1 MRLTLQV
8 LAGGALLLCL
18 AAGSAPAQ
26 TEDGTDAAFRAGL
39 AALRAAGGQADEA
52 ERDRLLD
59 EAVAAFRA
67 ILHDRPGLVRVL
79 LELARAFYLKGE
91 DGLARG
97 HFERVLAGGPPPA
110 VAANVRRFLA
120 AIRERRRWTVHLGAA
135 IAGDSSIGS
144 ASDAETVSIFGLLFR
159 TGPEARPAS
168 GAGAVVWGGG
178 EYQHPLSPRLRLR
191 LGADA
196 LRREYAGSHFD
207 ETAIAAHAG
216 PRRLIDARTEASLL
230 ATASRLQSRSLG
242 LRAEAGRRLSPT
254 VRAGLRASWE
264 DRVFASGSGHDG
276 YDGPV
281 MRLGAHMAWLPA
293 PRARLEGAAGYDRER
308 AEAKRRRNGTRWG
321 RPRRVRH
328 AGARFYPRREPGAAP
343 YALRRRLGAADPL
356 RRPAPRPHP
365 RLAAD
370 GGQPRLEP
378 VRLQPPACARPRVA
392 GVQRTASRLPQDPPG
407 APLPPRVLIPAVI
420 DRNPWR
426 SYPGVAVG
434 GASQG
439 WTPDP
444 PPA

>member
-1 MRLTLQV
+1 MRRTLQV

-39 AALRAAGGQADEA
+39 AALRAAGGQADEG

-59 EAVAAFRA
+59 EAIAAFRA
-67 ILHDRPGLVRVL
+67 ILHDRPGLVRVR

-135 IAGDSSIGS
+135 IAGDSNIGS
-144 ASDAETVSIFGLLFR
+144 ASDAETVSIFGLPFR
-159 TGPEARPAS
+159 TGPDARPAS
-168 GAGAVVWGGG
+168 GAGAAVWGGG

-196 LRREYAGSHFD
+196 LRREYAGSRFD

-216 PRRLIDARTEASLL
+216 PRRLIDPRTEASLL
-230 ATASRLQSRSLG
+230 ATASRRWAGGRPQSRSLG
-242 LRAEAGRRLSPT
+242 LRAEAARGLSPT

-264 DRVFASGSGHDG
+264 DRVFASGYDG

-281 MRLGAHMAWLPA
+281 MRLGAQMAWLPA
-293 PRARLEGAAGYDRER
+293 PQVRLEGAAGYDRER

-321 RPRRVRH
+321 RLGASVMLAHGFTLGGSLELRRTRYEGGWGLLTPGGVPRRDLTR
-328 AGARFYPRREPGAAP
+328 AW
-343 YALRRRLGAADPL
+343 RLTGGNRGWTL
-356 RRPAPRPHP
+356 FGFSP
-365 RLAAD
+365 RLALVREFRESNAQLHD
-370 GGQPRLEP
+370 YRKTRLELLFH
-378 VRLQPPACARPRVA
+378 REF
-392 GVQRTASRLPQDPPG
+392 
-407 APLPPRVLIPAVI
+407 
-420 DRNPWR
+420 
-426 SYPGVAVG
+426 
-434 GASQG
+434 
-439 WTPDP
+439 
-444 PPA
+444 